1 VATTPNRLLSIVDDE
16 LDILYLFRDALHD
29 IPGCTVFTFADSA
42 LAFEHFKINKG
53 DYAMVLSDLRMPGM
67 DGMQLIKQI
76 KEIKH
81 SVRTIL
87 MTAFAI
93 DDKKLFQEYAAKNII
108 NGFLEKPVRI
118 ADLLEEVNNQLKH
131 HQIT

>member
-1 VATTPNRLLSIVDDE
+1 
-16 LDILYLFRDALHD
+16 
-29 IPGCTVFTFADSA
+29 
-42 LAFEHFKINKG
+42 
-53 DYAMVLSDLRMPGM
+53 MVLSDLRMPGM
-67 DGMQLIKQI
+67 DGMQLIKRI
-76 KEIKH
+76 KEINP

-118 ADLLEEVNNQLKH
+118 ADLREEVNKQLKH